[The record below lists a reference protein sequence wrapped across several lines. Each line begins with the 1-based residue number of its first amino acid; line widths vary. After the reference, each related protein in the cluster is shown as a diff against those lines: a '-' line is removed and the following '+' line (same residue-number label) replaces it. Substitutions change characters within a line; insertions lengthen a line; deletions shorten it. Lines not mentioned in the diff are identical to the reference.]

1 MIEPKRVLRAL
12 AEHWALLEPLCE
24 HFDQGTL
31 SLNEL
36 RTQLAAQQLDSTPQ
50 DITSLLDVWI
60 RLDILIPVAKSP
72 NRFELNAQIH
82 DFLAYLRREHRL
94 GLCLEIEA
102 YLRHLERLAGYIQD
116 AFEVRDG
123 HDLARQ
129 LRLLDMRV
137 RDVLKKLD
145 NDEQA
150 LVAVAERAKTSD
162 RQIPLRQRYAEV
174 LATWDEYVEPMID
187 LVNADGAFEQGV
199 RKVET
204 VLLKMLSEQ
213 QRLGHLVDDDMLL
226 RTHARIL
233 EMQTSAQLTLRH
245 ARELLLPL
253 REEARRHNA
262 VTRGAAL
269 ALAAIRRKGIDAV
282 PQAAMPLFTRPQ
294 STFLGSA
301 SQVEA
306 YVYALAR
313 FEPKPARFPKA
324 HKTQKGEAPRA
335 PRTVREMVDRCEEA
349 LPMPDL
355 MTWLLEQEPDGATD
369 ELLYWFSRLSR
380 EKRFKRERLERR
392 EYHTHEHQVSLRSF
406 ALLSA
411 SDTAA
416 ENSASALLQ
425 VLQMH
430 LDLSE
435 LSQLAPIFRELFKGY
450 HVSRR
455 DPELYAQLSN
465 FQDQYRTLFKALGFE
480 LVCDT
485 RGFYYFVPDMAAAA
499 VNKTAQ
505 RLALF
510 TFILVEHLADQG
522 RDPIAVLDGGSLGR
536 EELPSLLEKYRDLFI
551 QAEVQTV
558 EELEE
563 KIMRRMTQ
571 LGFAGEENGVYRFLP
586 PMHRFLD
593 VCLSVQQDRDLAAS
607 VHSVLPL
614 PAPVLIDEAAEAK
627 FLETDD
633 PLDLSE
639 FEEESEEDAL
649 ARAIAE
655 EQESDA

>member
-36 RTQLAAQQLDSTPQ
+36 RLQLAAHQVDSTPQ
-50 DITSLLDVWI
+50 DITSVLDSWI
-60 RLDILIPVAKSP
+60 RLDILVPVAKSP
-72 NRFELNAQIH
+72 NRFELNAQIL

-116 AFEVRDG
+116 AFDIRDG

-137 RDVLKKLD
+137 RDVLKKLA

-174 LATWDEYVEPMID
+174 LATWDEYVEPMIQ

-199 RKVET
+199 RKVEN
-204 VLLKMLSEQ
+204 VLLRMLSEQ

-253 REEARRHNA
+253 REEVRRHNA

-269 ALAAIRRKGIDAV
+269 ALAAIRRKGLDAV
-282 PQAAMPLFTRPQ
+282 PQASMPMFTRPQ

-306 YVYALAR
+306 DVYALAR
-313 FEPKPARFPKA
+313 FEAKPARFPKA
-324 HKTQKGEAPRA
+324 HKAHRGETPKA
-335 PRTVREMVDRCEEA
+335 PRTVKEMLDRCSDA

-355 MTWLLEQEPDGATD
+355 MNWLLAQEPDGDTD

-380 EKRFKRERLERR
+380 EKRFVRERLERR
-392 EYHTHEHQVSLRSF
+392 DYHTHEHLVSLRSF
-406 ALLSA
+406 ALLSR
-411 SDTAA
+411 
-416 ENSASALLQ
+416 N
-425 VLQMH
+425 
-430 LDLSE
+430 
-435 LSQLAPIFRELFKGY
+435 
-450 HVSRR
+450 
-455 DPELYAQLSN
+455 
-465 FQDQYRTLFKALGFE
+465 
-480 LVCDT
+480 
-485 RGFYYFVPDMAAAA
+485 
-499 VNKTAQ
+499 
-505 RLALF
+505 
-510 TFILVEHLADQG
+510 
-522 RDPIAVLDGGSLGR
+522 
-536 EELPSLLEKYRDLFI
+536 
-551 QAEVQTV
+551 
-558 EELEE
+558 
-563 KIMRRMTQ
+563 
-571 LGFAGEENGVYRFLP
+571 
-586 PMHRFLD
+586 
-593 VCLSVQQDRDLAAS
+593 
-607 VHSVLPL
+607 
-614 PAPVLIDEAAEAK
+614 
-627 FLETDD
+627 
-633 PLDLSE
+633 
-639 FEEESEEDAL
+639 EDATETTASPL
-649 ARAIAE
+649 HA
-655 EQESDA
+655 S

>member
-31 SLNEL
+31 SLSEL
-36 RTQLAAQQLDSTPQ
+36 RQQLGAQQIDSTAQ
-50 DITSLLDVWI
+50 DITALLDVWI
-60 RLDILIPVAKSP
+60 RLDILVPVAKSP

-102 YLRHLERLAGYIQD
+102 YLRHLERLAEHIQQ
-116 AFEVRDG
+116 AFDIRDG
-123 HDLARQ
+123 NDLARQ

-137 RDVLKKLD
+137 RDVLKKLA

-174 LATWDEYVEPMID
+174 LATWDEYVEPMIN

-199 RKVET
+199 RKVEN
-204 VLLKMLSEQ
+204 VLLRLLGEQ

-282 PQAAMPLFTRPQ
+282 PQAAMPMFTRPQ

-313 FEPKPARFPKA
+313 FEPKPAQFPRA
-324 HKTQKGEAPRA
+324 HKVAKSGEPPRA
-335 PRTVREMVDRCEEA
+335 PRTVKEMLDRCEDA
-349 LPMPDL
+349 LPLPDL
-355 MTWLLEQEPDGATD
+355 MVWLLEQEPTGATD

-380 EKRFKRERLERR
+380 DKRFSRQRLERQDYSTR
-392 EYHTHEHQVSLRSF
+392 EHRVSLQSF
-406 ALLSA
+406 ALLNSADAAPGTVSEPSEQPSA
-411 SDTAA
+411 STQH
-416 ENSASALLQ
+416 AS
-425 VLQMH
+425 
-430 LDLSE
+430 
-435 LSQLAPIFRELFKGY
+435 
-450 HVSRR
+450 
-455 DPELYAQLSN
+455 
-465 FQDQYRTLFKALGFE
+465 
-480 LVCDT
+480 
-485 RGFYYFVPDMAAAA
+485 
-499 VNKTAQ
+499 
-505 RLALF
+505 
-510 TFILVEHLADQG
+510 
-522 RDPIAVLDGGSLGR
+522 
-536 EELPSLLEKYRDLFI
+536 
-551 QAEVQTV
+551 
-558 EELEE
+558 
-563 KIMRRMTQ
+563 
-571 LGFAGEENGVYRFLP
+571 
-586 PMHRFLD
+586 
-593 VCLSVQQDRDLAAS
+593 
-607 VHSVLPL
+607 
-614 PAPVLIDEAAEAK
+614 
-627 FLETDD
+627 
-633 PLDLSE
+633 
-639 FEEESEEDAL
+639 
-649 ARAIAE
+649 
-655 EQESDA
+655 

>member
-31 SLNEL
+31 SLSEL
-36 RTQLAAQQLDSTPQ
+36 RLQLAAHQVDSTPQ
-50 DITSLLDVWI
+50 DITSVLDTWI
-60 RLDILIPVAKSP
+60 RLDILVPVAKSP

-116 AFEVRDG
+116 AFDIRDG
-123 HDLARQ
+123 NDLARQ

-137 RDVLKKLD
+137 RDVLKKLA

-174 LATWDEYVEPMID
+174 LATWEEYVEPMIQ

-199 RKVET
+199 RKVEN
-204 VLLKMLSEQ
+204 VLLRMLSEQ

-269 ALAAIRRKGIDAV
+269 ALAAIRRKGMDAV
-282 PQAAMPLFTRPQ
+282 PQAAMPMFTRPQ

-324 HKTQKGEAPRA
+324 HNTQKGSQAPNA
-335 PRTVREMVDRCEEA
+335 PRTVKEMLDRCSDA

-355 MTWLLEQEPDGATD
+355 MSWLLTQEPTGDTD

-380 EKRFKRERLERR
+380 EKRFVRQRLERR
-392 EYHTHEHQVSLRSF
+392 DYHTHEHLVSLRSF
-406 ALLSA
+406 ALLSRSDDATEPTA
-411 SDTAA
+411 SPLH
-416 ENSASALLQ
+416 AS
-425 VLQMH
+425 
-430 LDLSE
+430 
-435 LSQLAPIFRELFKGY
+435 
-450 HVSRR
+450 
-455 DPELYAQLSN
+455 
-465 FQDQYRTLFKALGFE
+465 
-480 LVCDT
+480 
-485 RGFYYFVPDMAAAA
+485 
-499 VNKTAQ
+499 
-505 RLALF
+505 
-510 TFILVEHLADQG
+510 
-522 RDPIAVLDGGSLGR
+522 
-536 EELPSLLEKYRDLFI
+536 
-551 QAEVQTV
+551 
-558 EELEE
+558 
-563 KIMRRMTQ
+563 
-571 LGFAGEENGVYRFLP
+571 
-586 PMHRFLD
+586 
-593 VCLSVQQDRDLAAS
+593 
-607 VHSVLPL
+607 
-614 PAPVLIDEAAEAK
+614 
-627 FLETDD
+627 
-633 PLDLSE
+633 
-639 FEEESEEDAL
+639 
-649 ARAIAE
+649 
-655 EQESDA
+655 

>member
-36 RTQLAAQQLDSTPQ
+36 RLQLAAHQVDSTPQ
-50 DITSLLDVWI
+50 DITAVLDAWI
-60 RLDILIPVAKSP
+60 RLDILVPVAKSP

-82 DFLAYLRREHRL
+82 DFLAYLRHEHRL

-116 AFEVRDG
+116 AFDIRDG

-137 RDVLKKLD
+137 RDVLKKLA

-174 LATWDEYVEPMID
+174 LATWDEYVEPMIQ

-199 RKVET
+199 RKVEV
-204 VLLKMLSEQ
+204 VLLRMLSEQ

-233 EMQTSAQLTLRH
+233 EMQTSAQMTLRH

-269 ALAAIRRKGIDAV
+269 ALAAIRRKGLDAV
-282 PQAAMPLFTRPQ
+282 PQASMPMFTRPQ

-313 FEPKPARFPKA
+313 FEPKPAKFPKA
-324 HKTQKGEAPRA
+324 HKVHRAKHPRPRA
-335 PRTVREMVDRCEEA
+335 R
-349 LPMPDL
+349 
-355 MTWLLEQEPDGATD
+355 
-369 ELLYWFSRLSR
+369 SRKCS
-380 EKRFKRERLERR
+380 
-392 EYHTHEHQVSLRSF
+392 
-406 ALLSA
+406 
-411 SDTAA
+411 
-416 ENSASALLQ
+416 
-425 VLQMH
+425 
-430 LDLSE
+430 
-435 LSQLAPIFRELFKGY
+435 I
-450 HVSRR
+450 
-455 DPELYAQLSN
+455 
-465 FQDQYRTLFKALGFE
+465 
-480 LVCDT
+480 
-485 RGFYYFVPDMAAAA
+485 AAA
-499 VNKTAQ
+499 
-505 RLALF
+505 
-510 TFILVEHLADQG
+510 
-522 RDPIAVLDGGSLGR
+522 
-536 EELPSLLEKYRDLFI
+536 
-551 QAEVQTV
+551 
-558 EELEE
+558 
-563 KIMRRMTQ
+563 MRCRCRT
-571 LGFAGEENGVYRFLP
+571 
-586 PMHRFLD
+586 
-593 VCLSVQQDRDLAAS
+593 
-607 VHSVLPL
+607 
-614 PAPVLIDEAAEAK
+614 
-627 FLETDD
+627 
-633 PLDLSE
+633 
-639 FEEESEEDAL
+639 
-649 ARAIAE
+649 
-655 EQESDA
+655 